1 MAVKVLVDAAVLAS
15 VVAALAL
22 TPRALAR
29 LPDPVRG
36 AGRSVSP
43 LVALALVTGLIY
55 VNQALFTVYV
65 LRVHDGDVSFIAP
78 YMPAGWFDLAT
89 HNPVLRL
96 LARDFPAPELLAP
109 SVLRVQAFL
118 ELPFVLLAFATV
130 ARWLDPGLYRR
141 IARSALLPL
150 ASVSYTIVF
159 CVVEWDLR
167 NPYTADDI
175 AIRAVSAVLT
185 PLLIARMA
193 AHDSA
198 DARPLTAVRLLLFIG
213 SLGAL
218 GVLVLV
224 VYDTALLY
232 NLGRLP
238 ERTPLAL
245 AGVGALG
252 VLRPAAARLPAHLP
266 GPGPA
271 VTLVGQ
277 AVYRWLAL
285 FFVPALAIRYGVT
298 FGTPALAAG
307 AGSLTLAVAGL
318 YALRDAST
326 VQDPRPYRR
335 AFRLVAQL
343 GGASLVGA
351 GAAYMVAR
359 WASGS
364 YYEATLLLASAAFLV
379 AAITACRLLDA
390 GSRHRASSPSRPLG
404 DRHTHGTSADRNCTP
419 PQGRNPGG
427 FDSSDSMGDGPVG
440 GRLPRGES

>member
-1 MAVKVLVDAAVLAS
+1 MTVLVDAVVLAS

-29 LPDPVRG
+29 LPGPVRV

-78 YMPAGWFDLAT
+78 YLPVGWFDLAT
-89 HNPVLRL
+89 HNPVLRS
-96 LARDFPAPELLAP
+96 LARGFPAPELLAP

-141 IARSALLPL
+141 IARSSLLPL
-150 ASVSYTIVF
+150 ASASYTIVF

-175 AIRAVSAVLT
+175 TIRAVSAVLT

-198 DARPLTAVRLLLFIG
+198 GARPLTATRLLLHIA

-232 NLGRLP
+232 NLGRLL

-245 AGVGALG
+245 KGVGALG
-252 VLRPAAARLPAHLP
+252 VLRLTVARLPARP
-266 GPGPA
+266 PEPGPA
-271 VTLVGQ
+271 VSLVGQ
-277 AVYRWLAL
+277 AVRRWLAL

-307 AGSLTLAVAGL
+307 AGLSTMAVAGL
-318 YALRDAST
+318 YALRDVST
-326 VQDPRPYRR
+326 VQDPPPYRHV
-335 AFRLVAQL
+335 FGLVAQL
-343 GGASLVGA
+343 VVASLVGA

-359 WASGS
+359 WAAGS

-379 AAITACRLLDA
+379 VAITACGLLDA
-390 GSRHRASSPSRPLG
+390 VTKRRASISSRPLG
-404 DRHTHGTSADRNCTP
+404 DSHAPGSSTDRSCTP
-419 PQGRNPGG
+419 FQGRIPGG
-427 FDSSDSMGDGPVG
+427 FGSSDSMGDGPVG
-440 GRLPRGES
+440 GHLPRGES